1 MKEEQL
7 EEIIIK
13 ADRLISK
20 LYAGHYFGKV
30 IMDEYVSWRL
40 VRESL
45 LRMKDDNNEEV
56 NE

>member
-30 IMDEYVSWRL
+30 IMDEYIDFKMVK
-40 VRESL
+40 ESL
-45 LRMKDDNNEEV
+45 LRMRDN
-56 NE
+56 